1 MATRL
6 VSPQV
11 VIDNEH
17 TRTVR
22 WTLEPDTT
30 IGHHVHP
37 LPYIVVPLVAGT
49 LTFGDASGDRAV
61 ELQPGNAMFRPAGVE
76 HNVSNLSAETV
87 DFIEV
92 EFRPVARLTAI
103 RRASPGRHT
112 SG

>member
-37 LPYIVVPLVAGT
+37 LPYIVVPLVAGA
-49 LTFGDASGDRAV
+49 LTYGDANGDRTV
-61 ELQPGNAMFRPAGVE
+61 ELEVGNAMYRPAGVE
-76 HNVSNLSAETV
+76 HNVSNLSGTTV

-92 EFRPVARLTAI
+92 EVRTVP
-103 RRASPGRHT
+103 
-112 SG
+112 

>member
-6 VSPQV
+6 VTPQV

-30 IGHHVHP
+30 IGHHVHR
-37 LPYIVVPLVAGT
+37 LPYVVVPLVAGT
-49 LTFGDASGDRAV
+49 LTFADATGERAV
-61 ELQPGNAMFRPAGVE
+61 ELVPGNAMFRAAGVE
-76 HNVSNLSAETV
+76 HDVSNLSETTV

-92 EFRPVARLTAI
+92 EIRPV
-103 RRASPGRHT
+103 G
-112 SG
+112 